1 MQPETKL
8 AIATMI
14 TGFDQ
19 FNTEPD
25 TQLLAYTIAADGY
38 REDAVRSACKRFIR
52 GEVKGHKAGKLPTVA
67 EFSIECKSEHAVI
80 DAADWRARRQ
90 QTITHQPEPSESP
103 FEVRRTKTMIEAR
116 EGGKVKI
123 ADCLNID
130 RWIAGKKA
138 GEWPRNA
145 VWVAFLGEVWGPPQ

>member
-1 MQPETKL
+1 MQPETSL

-19 FNTEPD
+19 FNTDPD
-25 TQLLAYTIAADGY
+25 TQLLAYSIAADGY

-67 EFSIECKSEHAVI
+67 EFSIECKSEHSVI
-80 DAADWRARRQ
+80 DAADWRARKQNRVTYQ
-90 QTITHQPEPSESP
+90 SAPTESP
-103 FEVRRTKTMIEAR
+103 FEIRRTKAMIEAR

-123 ADCLNID
+123 ADCLNND
-130 RWIAGKKA
+130 RWIAGKKS
-138 GEWPRNA
+138 GEWPVGAR
-145 VWVAFLGEVWGPPQ
+145 WIAFLGEVWGPSR

>member
-1 MQPETKL
+1 L

-19 FNTEPD
+19 FSTEPD
-25 TQLLAYTIAADGY
+25 TQLLAYSIAADGY

-67 EFSIECKSEHAVI
+67 EFSIECKSEHSVI
-80 DAADWRARRQ
+80 DASDWRARRQ
-90 QTITHQPEPSESP
+90 GKITHQSEPTETP
-103 FEVRRTKTMIEAR
+103 FEVRHTKAMIEAR

-123 ADCLNID
+123 ADCLNLD
-130 RWIAGKKA
+130 RWNAGRKA
-138 GEWPRNA
+138 GEWPA
-145 VWVAFLGEVWGPPQ
+145 GSIWYAFLGEVWGPRP